1 MGLSIEDIEAI
12 GALLGAPD
20 AGAEA
25 LAKVRASFPGLP
37 VTGAD
42 ASDLDTETP
51 FRRYDRYD
59 LFLVDGRQHCWRLTS
74 ELEQASGLVVAAR
87 RAPA

>member
-12 GALLGAPD
+12 CALLGAPGT
-20 AGAEA
+20 GAET
-25 LAKVRASFPGLP
+25 LAKLRASFPGLP
-37 VTGAD
+37 VTLAD

-59 LFLVDGRQHCWRLTS
+59 LFLVDGSQHCWRLTG

-87 RAPA
+87 RVPS